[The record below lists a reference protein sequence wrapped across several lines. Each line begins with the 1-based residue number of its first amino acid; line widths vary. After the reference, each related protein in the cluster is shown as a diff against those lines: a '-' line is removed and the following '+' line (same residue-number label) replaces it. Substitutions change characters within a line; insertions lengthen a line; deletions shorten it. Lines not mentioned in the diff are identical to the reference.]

1 VQALLYSCDT
11 EIMDLIKKYFYPIWR
26 RSVYLFSRFRFD
38 RCSENSAALTYMSL
52 FALVPLMT
60 VLYTMASAIPAF
72 SGVEGQIESFLFE
85 NLVPETS
92 SDIQNYLGDFSRQAK
107 NLTGFGIAF
116 LVITA
121 ILMLRNIEKA
131 FNQIWRRRENRS
143 AVSSFLL
150 YWAVL
155 SLAPVTVGL
164 ALGISTYLA
173 SFADR
178 VVSADILGAG
188 AQLLKS
194 APVLL
199 NTLGFTLIYAAVPN
213 CRVPLRHA
221 LIGGFAASV
230 AFNIARSLFT
240 TLVVGSSY
248 TFIYGAFAAVPL
260 FLLWIYLSWNIVLMG
275 AILVHSLSAYQSLE
289 DASRPT
295 ALKALDVLHL
305 FWLRQKSGSTVNEL
319 DILKGKYEVTRSV
332 DSETWG
338 ELRDLFQAKKVITQS
353 DKGEYLLS
361 RDLHSLTFWQLKE
374 WVNAETPLSKDD
386 IPGQMPWQQEAYSLL
401 RSQKTHQR
409 ESLDLSLAEL
419 FDR

>member
-1 VQALLYSCDT
+1 
-11 EIMDLIKKYFYPIWR
+11 MDFITKYLSPIWR
-26 RSVYLFSRFRFD
+26 RSVYLFSRFRID

-72 SGVEGQIESFLFE
+72 SGVEVQIEAFLFE

-92 SDIQNYLGDFSRQAK
+92 SDIQDYLGEFSRQAK

-131 FNQIWRRRENRS
+131 LNQIWRTRENRS

-164 ALGISTYLA
+164 ALGISTYLS
-173 SFADR
+173 SFADM
-178 VVSADILGAG
+178 VVSVDILGAG
-188 AQLLKS
+188 ARLLKS

-275 AILVHSLSAYQSLE
+275 AVLVHSLSAYQSLE
-289 DASRPT
+289 EASRPT
-295 ALKALDVLHL
+295 ALKALDVLYL
-305 FWLRQKSGSTVNEL
+305 FWLQQKSGSTVNEL
-319 DILKGKYEVTRSV
+319 DILKGKYEITRSV
-332 DSETWG
+332 DSETWS
-338 ELRDLFQAKKVITQS
+338 ELRDLFEEKKIITQS
-353 DKGEYLLS
+353 EKGEYLLS
-361 RDLHSLTFWQLKE
+361 RDLHSLSFWQLKE
-374 WVNAETPLSKDD
+374 WVNSELPLSQDD
-386 IPGQMPWQQEAYSLL
+386 IPGQLSWQQEAYALL
-401 RSQKTHQR
+401 RSQRKQQR
-409 ESLDLSLAEL
+409 ESLNLSLAEL
-419 FDR
+419 FER